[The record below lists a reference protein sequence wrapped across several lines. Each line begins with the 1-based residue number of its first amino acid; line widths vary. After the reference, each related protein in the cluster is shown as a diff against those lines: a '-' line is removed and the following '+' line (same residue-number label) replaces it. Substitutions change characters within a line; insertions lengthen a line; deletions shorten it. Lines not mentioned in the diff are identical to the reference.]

1 MEQSFGWLQKICRR
15 MVIQLLDSYETG
27 KYDPAKE
34 GMAHSALNYYGSQFT
49 LIPDII
55 PGLGY
60 LDDFL
65 VLTTTMWMCGEREL
79 PEPTPHEE
87 EQLPYRLNLFLEKR
101 SEEEAERVQNIQ
113 LQKIQQKNRA
123 KLEEILL
130 EQPPRIQERFASRLG
145 ISLQNHSQKQQNIN
159 KSSQTLTNKKSPPI
173 QNAQTQNIQTQKK
186 QRDMDV
192 ERTSKLSEMTNTD
205 LNNPFA
211 NPSSKVETSSNST
224 SHM

>member
-15 MVIQLLDSYETG
+15 MVIQLLDSYEAG
-27 KYDPAKE
+27 QYDPAKE

-79 PEPTPHEE
+79 PKPTQHEE
-87 EQLPYRLNLFLEKR
+87 EQLPYRLNLFLEQR
-101 SEEEAERVQNIQ
+101 NEEEMERVRILQ
-113 LQKIQQKNRA
+113 LQKIQQKNRDR
-123 KLEEILL
+123 LEEILL
-130 EQPPRIQERFASRLG
+130 EQSPRIQERFASRLG
-145 ISLQNHSQKQQNIN
+145 MSLQNKSKKEQNID
-159 KSSQTLTNKKSPPI
+159 KDSKVFSEKKSPPI
-173 QNAQTQNIQTQKK
+173 QNVQTQKK
-186 QRDMDV
+186 QRDMTV